1 MNARRIPCLS
11 AAALALVAAL
21 ELISTAAH
29 GQGTG
34 RSMDIDPSV
43 RSSGMGGASNA
54 VFWDHVTNHWG
65 NPALLGYQHGLSYEY
80 GTTKLVPTLADDVEF
95 NTNVLKLGGG
105 GLGFAFS
112 GKPFGAGGVDLDYGE
127 SEGTDP
133 SGNPTGTFSSYERVD
148 AWSFGISAAR
158 TAESIAMMTGHDPQ
172 SWSRYGDVSFGMTG
186 KHLEISLAPGF
197 AGETDASDLGLLV
210 RLSPTEFLPGMRDV
224 VGLDLSYGWSDLS
237 FSSDPVVFPTPPEE
251 EVSEHERRGYAG
263 RIRFDWP
270 DMTTTLGGPTWIWEG
285 LRPLVSFGMADDHAR
300 IGVESSRYETD
311 SNGWELT
318 IANVFSLRG
327 GHYQDLLGDIDG
339 DTDGWGVGIPIG
351 QIAGV
356 RYDFARV
363 PQARDSDLGELE
375 RHSASAWVDVM
386 RIWRSTR

>member
-1 MNARRIPCLS
+1 MKTRRVSRLS
-11 AAALALVAAL
+11 ATALAVVAACS
-21 ELISTAAH
+21 ISTAAN

-34 RSMDIDPSV
+34 RSMDIDPSP

-54 VFWDHVTNHWG
+54 VFWDHLTNHWG
-65 NPALLGYQHGLSYEY
+65 NPALLGYQRGLSYEY
-80 GTTKLVPTLADDVEF
+80 GTTNLVPELADDVTF
-95 NTNVLKLGGG
+95 KTNVIKLGGG

-112 GKPFGAGGVDLDYGE
+112 GKPFGVGGLDLSYGE

-133 SGNPTGTFSSYERVD
+133 GGNPTGTFESYERID

-158 TAESIAMMTGHDPQ
+158 AAETIAILTGHDPE
-172 SWSRYGDVSFGMTG
+172 SWSRYGDVSFGLTG
-186 KHLEISLAPGF
+186 KHLEMSLAPGF
-197 AGETDASDLGLLV
+197 DGETDASDLGVLV
-210 RLSPTEFLPGMRDV
+210 RLSPTEFFPGTRDV

-237 FSSDPVVFPTPPEE
+237 FSSDPVVFPTFPPED
-251 EVSEHERRGYAG
+251 VSEHERRGYAG

-270 DMTTTLGGPTWIWEG
+270 DMATAMGGPTWLWEG
-285 LRPLVSFGMADDHAR
+285 LRPLVSFGMADDHAE
-300 IGVESSRYETD
+300 IGTESSRYETD

-351 QIAGV
+351 PFGGV
-356 RYDFARV
+356 RYDFAHF
-363 PQARDSDLGELE
+363 PQARNSDLGDLE